1 MAEPLPTP
9 SPLTPSREDA
19 LERPESVEM
28 SGAPKSD
35 PVAAPAE
42 HPPRIATPLPPLR
55 RAPSPSQLR
64 PPRPWWLHMVAATLP
79 WVLLLAG
86 LLAVA
91 AAYRYTLWS
100 EPAPIGFAHPGRL
113 LWLVLVPLLA
123 ARSFHYAPRRRPAM
137 LHSRTAS
144 LSATRQGLAHHLRT
158 LPAVLRLLALGLLVV
173 ALARPQQRTADSIE
187 VEGIDVV
194 LALDVSNSMGEQ
206 DLAPTRLAAAKEVLR
221 RFVEQRPSDR
231 LGLVIFGRDAFTQ
244 CPLTLDHRALLGL
257 LADVR
262 LGLVDGQGTAIG
274 NAIATALNRLRKSD
288 ARSKVVVLLTDGDNN
303 AGNVSPQQAAR
314 FAQSLG
320 VKVFTVLMGSDVAR
334 AADPM
339 ARLQTRFPVNPKL
352 LEEIAGAT
360 GGTPYL
366 ATDTQALGQRFQAIL
381 DELDRSRI
389 KDQKGRPRELQALFV
404 LPALGLLLLELGL
417 SLTRFRRFP

>member
-9 SPLTPSREDA
+9 LTDA
-19 LERPESVEM
+19 LEHPESVEM
-28 SGAPKSD
+28 PGASKSE
-35 PVAAPAE
+35 PVTAPDEPTE
-42 HPPRIATPLPPLR
+42 HSPRIDAPLPPLR
-55 RAPSPSQLR
+55 RAPSHSRRESSLPKSSWLR
-64 PPRPWWLHMVAATLP
+64 ALDALLP
-79 WVLLLAG
+79 WALLLLGLLAAAAAYHYTLWRQPAPISFAHRVRLLLLA
-86 LLAVA
+86 
-91 AAYRYTLWS
+91 
-100 EPAPIGFAHPGRL
+100 
-113 LWLVLVPLLA
+113 LVPLLA
-123 ARSFHYAPRRRPAM
+123 ARLFHQASRRRPAM
-137 LHSRTAS
+137 LHSRTAA
-144 LSATRQGLAHHLRT
+144 LVATRPGLIHYLRA
-158 LPAVLRLLALGLLVV
+158 LPTVLRLVALALLVV

-206 DLAPTRLAAAKEVLR
+206 DLAPTRLDAAKEVLR
-221 RFVEQRPSDR
+221 RFIEQRPSDR
-231 LGLVIFGRDAFTQ
+231 LGLVLFGRDAFTQ
-244 CPLTLDHRALLGL
+244 CPLTLDHHALLGL

-262 LGLVDGQGTAIG
+262 LGLIDGQGTAIG
-274 NAIATALNRLRKSD
+274 NAVATALNRLRHSD
-288 ARSKVVVLLTDGDNN
+288 ARSKVIVLLTDGDNN

-320 VKVFTVLMGSDVAR
+320 VKVFTVLMGSDVDR
-334 AADPM
+334 AADPS

-389 KDQKGRPRELQALFV
+389 KDQKGRPRELATLFV
-404 LPALGLLLLELGL
+404 VPALALLLLELGL